1 MKIFIAG
8 IVHFD
13 VLGRYRLS
21 KWINEVS
28 EKMGNLPEF
37 VAVEWDKEVFKQIY
51 SQRILIRNY
60 AKSEWPAAP
69 PKFIDI
75 IESSMG
81 FEGDTHKLFSPNI
94 ETLWMDQGR
103 PIEDMSI
110 ITEYAM
116 DRFNI
121 YRKYFPDGSFDFGP
135 KTLLHMSK
143 KAWARASP
151 DTAVGSPRDA
161 IFFEVILSRLNR
173 LISDWAIVIV
183 GASHARKNEGFLAKR
198 LMDEG
203 LSCYSKILR
212 P

>member
-1 MKIFIAG
+1 MKIIIAG

-21 KWINEVS
+21 KWINKIS
-28 EKMGNLPEF
+28 EKMGNPPEF
-37 VAVEWDKEVFKQIY
+37 VAVEWDEEVFKQVC

-60 AKSEWPAAP
+60 AKAEWPEAP
-69 PKFIDI
+69 PKFTDI

-81 FEGDTHKLFSPNI
+81 FEGDTHKLFFPNV

-103 PIEDMSI
+103 PIGDQSI
-110 ITEYAM
+110 IAEYAM
-116 DRFNI
+116 DRFKI

-143 KAWARASP
+143 EAWMRSSP
-151 DTAVGSPRDA
+151 DTAAGSPRDN
-161 IFFEVILSRLNR
+161 IFFEVILRRLNR
-173 LISDWAIVIV
+173 INSNWAIVIV
-183 GASHARKNEGFLAKR
+183 GASHARKNEGFLAKK
-198 LMDEG
+198 LINEG
-203 LSCYSKILR
+203 LSCYSTILR